1 MFQSSAARQTKTP
14 FLTNVRFY
22 RRPKRTVN
30 KYVHVQLMQDIP
42 GVGVRGEVKR
52 VKPGFMKNFLHT
64 DNKAVYV
71 NDNLPPRIPVVKIR
85 KEPKVEK
92 VHRPITR
99 EEVEQALEEG
109 KQTKTESTAMS
120 LKELSQLFKSL
131 KSETPRKKAF
141 NVSSGDLKVQV
152 PSLDIDSVKAPEKTP
167 AREEAAGKEAETEA
181 VTYEVVTLQEF
192 SKDLPSVITISAS
205 TFPLAKS
212 DITARFQELAGRES
226 VNSIEVAY
234 IDSPAVELKEV
245 TEAGRYIVK
254 LFSKDKRSRADAVVE
269 VEGSSK

>member
-1 MFQSSAARQTKTP
+1 MFPSSAARQAKTP

-30 KYVHVQLMQDIP
+30 KFVHVQLMQDVP

-92 VHRPITR
+92 VHRPIPR

-109 KQTKTESTAMS
+109 KQTRTESTTMS

-131 KSETPRKKAF
+131 KNETPRRKAF
-141 NVSSGDLKVQV
+141 NVSSSDLKVQV
-152 PSLDIDSVKAPEKTP
+152 PSLDLDSVKIPEEKP
-167 AREEAAGKEAETEA
+167 AEEEAETEP

-192 SKDLPSVITISAS
+192 SKNLPSVVTISAS

-212 DITARFQELAGRES
+212 DITSRFKELAGREIVS
-226 VNSIEVAY
+226 SIEVAY
-234 IDSPAVELKEV
+234 IDTPNVKLKKV
-245 TEAGRYIVK
+245 TEAGRYTVK
-254 LFSKDKRSRADAVVE
+254 LFSENKRTRADAVVE
-269 VEGSSK
+269 VERSSK